1 MTVLETS
8 NNKAEIVKILKIL
21 KLMLV
26 IKTSL

>member
-8 NNKAEIVKILKIL
+8 NNKAEIVKIFKIL